1 MSLVRNTVRTI
12 ILLWYVIL
20 QDSEYIK
27 LAGDAWEEAVEIA
40 KSKDG
45 WKEERSDKK
54 TVSIILLPY

>member
-12 ILLWYVIL
+12 ILLSNVIL
-20 QDSEYIK
+20 QDAEYIK

-54 TVSIILLPY
+54 TVIITSLPY

>member
-1 MSLVRNTVRTI
+1 MSRVRNTVRTI
-12 ILLWYVIL
+12 IVLCNGML
-20 QDSEYIK
+20 QDDEYIK

-54 TVSIILLPY
+54 TVISITSL